1 MCPLLWE
8 PPFGKGVSGPLWA
21 AIGEL
26 LDAFPEC
33 VGRTYLTNCG
43 YEFT

>member
-8 PPFGKGVSGPLWA
+8 PPSEKAVSGPLWTT
-21 AIGEL
+21 IGEL

-33 VGRTYLTNCG
+33 ESPTYLTNCG
-43 YEFT
+43 YKLT